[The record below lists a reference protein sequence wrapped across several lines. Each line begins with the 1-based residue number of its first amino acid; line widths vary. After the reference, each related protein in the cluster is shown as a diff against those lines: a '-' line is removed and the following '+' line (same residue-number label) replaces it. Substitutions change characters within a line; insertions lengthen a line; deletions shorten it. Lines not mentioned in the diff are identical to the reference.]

1 MPFVAGF
8 LFILQI
14 CFVIH
19 VLKTGRETFWIGI
32 IMMLPGIGCAAYF
45 FTRILPGLNQS
56 HTVNKAGKSENSN
69 LSGPIL
75 SRIAASLQ
83 PNVLML
89 TWLARPLGY

>member
-45 FTRILPGLNQS
+45 FTRILPGLN
-56 HTVNKAGKSENSN
+56 ENSN